1 MKNIIIYIIVVLSF
15 FFFVDSVSAASAV
28 DGLQV
33 PSIMK
38 FYNNTG
44 SYSFSELD
52 TVMLDA
58 GVIGNGYVFNSNLTT
73 IGNGYGLSESFC
85 GLGFLA
91 GNYYTVTLYNFDIR
105 GYYLHPWYTIYS
117 SAIGIGNSYY
127 EAMSSVNVNSGNV
140 NSSQNYVDIGTGML
154 GSVSYTFKAEI
165 DASCFRGSLGTQ
177 QTITWEPGDLY
188 FLGYT
193 VISHGSKAPTTTEI
207 QQALQSEFNSIN
219 NNINEMQN
227 SINSNID
234 EMKDKQDQTNQTLD
248 EIKDMDISDEDKE
261 LPDDTD
267 FNDYQDAEDDLMDKV
282 SEADMSVID
291 IAIDEDSSIFVWDT
305 LTDLIQSH
313 TLIFST
319 IIAILSIG
327 IIKLALGR

>member
-1 MKNIIIYIIVVLSF
+1 MKIDLKFSFLVLFIGLFIGVSN
-15 FFFVDSVSAASAV
+15 VSAASVV

-44 SYSFSELD
+44 AYSFTEVSTTL
-52 TVMLDA
+52 LDA
-58 GVIGNGYVFNSNLTT
+58 GVVGNGYVFNSNLTT
-73 IGNGYGLSESFC
+73 TKGGYGLSESFC

-105 GYYLHPWYTIYS
+105 GYYLHPWYTTYS

-207 QQALQSEFNSIN
+207 QQALQSQFNSVNNTIYEIEQNIN
-219 NNINEMQN
+219 NTINSMEA
-227 SINSNID
+227 SINGN
-234 EMKDKQDQTNQTLD
+234 LD

-305 LTDLIQSH
+305 LTELIQSH

>member
-140 NSSQNYVDIGTGML
+140 NSSQNYIDIGTGML

-193 VISHGSKAPTTTEI
+193 VISHGSKAPTTAEI
-207 QQALQSEFNSIN
+207 SSALQSQFNSIN
-219 NNINEMQN
+219 NTIYEIEQNINNTINSMEA
-227 SINSNID
+227 SINGN
-234 EMKDKQDQTNQTLD
+234 LD

-305 LTDLIQSH
+305 LTELIQSH